1 MTQIACPGCGVSI
14 SPGQGICGFCAR
26 QREVDSKP
34 GRGRLVALLVVA
46 TLVLGVGW
54 FGLLRSGLLRTFQHA
69 LPVPPVVPS
78 AEPVVPIPHIEV
90 TETTLSL
97 DGTKLLDLPSLSEQ
111 ASVGVGASNEVAG
124 NFFEITAL
132 RDALRPLRAR
142 PHQGLKVSIT
152 FAEWTPYRMVL
163 AVLFTVGQGGFGQ
176 YRLEVAATSGTP
188 SVALETYA
196 PATRSPDKPKDDQ
209 PQDVRSLI
217 ATVGRSHVDLEARGN
232 ERREHVG
239 FGCVA
244 GGLGYSVHLGAPD
257 DYATLAACLKNLK
270 GVSPASSG
278 ASGTVTARYETP
290 ALTLLQVA
298 SLMQRGEPSCPQ
310 GPPPAPL
317 FDGPL
322 FSISGAQSPKPEAP
336 DSLKADIANLLGGF
350 RKCYQA
356 FLAASPTESSYDAVA
371 RIAVRPD
378 GRFRASVDPGLPSQL
393 EQCIVSSI
401 ERAKIRYP
409 SSTNGMALTVPL
421 TFVNQGGGD

>member
-1 MTQIACPGCGVSI
+1 M
-14 SPGQGICGFCAR
+14 
-26 QREVDSKP
+26 
-34 GRGRLVALLVVA
+34 VALLVVA

-132 RDALRPLRAR
+132 RDALEPLRAR

-196 PATRSPDKPKDDQ
+196 PATRSDKPKDDQ

-217 ATVGRSHVDLEARGN
+217 ATVGRSHVDLEARSN

-270 GVSPASSG
+270 GVSPASTG

-298 SLMQRGEPSCPQ
+298 SLMQCGELSCPQ
-310 GPPPAPL
+310 GPPQPPL
-317 FDGPL
+317 FEGPV
-322 FSISGAQSPKPEAP
+322 FSLPRASDPEPDAP
-336 DSLKADIANLLGGF
+336 EELRPAIVSLRKRFAACYADLVDADP
-350 RKCYQA
+350 QA
-356 FLAASPTESSYDAVA
+356 SNYDVVL
-371 RIAVRPD
+371 RIAVDPS
-378 GRFRASVDPGLPSQL
+378 GRGQVSVDPGVPAAFG
-393 EQCIVSSI
+393 QCLVTST
-401 ERAKIRYP
+401 ERARMRYP
-409 SSTNGMALTVPL
+409 HSATGLQLKIPIN
-421 TFVNQGGGD
+421 FVR